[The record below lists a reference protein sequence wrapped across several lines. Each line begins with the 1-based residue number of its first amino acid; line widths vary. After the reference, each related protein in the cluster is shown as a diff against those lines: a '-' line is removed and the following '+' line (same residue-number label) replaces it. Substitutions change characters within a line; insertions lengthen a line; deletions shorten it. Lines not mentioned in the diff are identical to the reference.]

1 MSERA
6 LCLASLRMKT
16 APLLLLC
23 LHHCEV
29 RSANDTAAAASMAA
43 NTAADEDDD
52 GEKRR
57 SLRLKNRP
65 DYAGWNIG

>member
-1 MSERA
+1 MGPGGGEEA
-6 LCLASLRMKT
+6 QGEDQEGLDDWDFEEN
-16 APLLLLC
+16 LL
-23 LHHCEV
+23 
-29 RSANDTAAAASMAA
+29 
-43 NTAADEDDD
+43 DEDDD